1 MLESNINSL
10 IKKKPFSIKKEIKYK
25 IFLSILKKL
34 TKHHE
39 KKNIYFN
46 QLASYFNKKSKIEFF
61 PYLGTD
67 IFKHKD
73 LKSIKKKIYTKHY
86 LHLEH
91 QENNQ
96 KYSLIKLIV
105 KDNRKFFKL

>member
-46 QLASYFNKKSKIEFF
+46 QLASYFKKKSKIEFF

-73 LKSIKKKIYTKHY
+73 LKSIKKKNIYKT
-86 LHLEH
+86 L
-91 QENNQ
+91 
-96 KYSLIKLIV
+96 SSSGTS
-105 KDNRKFFKL
+105 